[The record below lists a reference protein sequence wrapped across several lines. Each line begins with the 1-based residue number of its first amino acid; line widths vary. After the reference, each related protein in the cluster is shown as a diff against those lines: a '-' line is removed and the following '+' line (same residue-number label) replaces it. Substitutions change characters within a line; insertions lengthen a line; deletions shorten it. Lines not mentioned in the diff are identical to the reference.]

1 MKSKKSLIVMIMFF
15 CFITV
20 SYAETSTKPILN
32 KGKKWR
38 IGYLEAGPFYNYPP
52 NLTALI
58 ISLAES
64 GWLEKPNMPA
74 PKDAT
79 DSKIIWDW
87 LSTEMKS
94 NYLEFPKDAY
104 YSENNDREIR
114 NKVKAEV
121 IQRLNTK
128 KDIDFMIAMG
138 TWAGQDLANAEHSVP
153 TMVMSSSN
161 PLGAKIIKSNEDSG
175 LDHLH
180 ARVDP
185 TRYERQVRL
194 FHDIIRFKKLGVAY
208 EDTPEGRTIAAIAD
222 IRKVAKEKGFEVIEC
237 FTKNQVPD
245 IKIAEESVIRCHQEL
260 ASKVDAVYITTQT
273 GVNLKNMKK
282 LLDPLLKHKIPT
294 FSQIGSR
301 DVQYGVLFSI
311 AQANFKYVAKFHA
324 ETIAMI
330 FNGKKPREIKQI
342 FEDPPK
348 ISINIQT
355 ASLIG
360 YDPPVDIL
368 GASDEIYQE
377 ILSAE

>member
-1 MKSKKSLIVMIMFF
+1 
-15 CFITV
+15 
-20 SYAETSTKPILN
+20 
-32 KGKKWR
+32 
-38 IGYLEAGPFYNYPP
+38 
-52 NLTALI
+52 LI
-58 ISLAES
+58 ISLAEL
-64 GWLEKPNMPA
+64 GWMEKPNLPA

-324 ETIAMI
+324 ETMAMI